1 MRHMFTPSRLRLA
14 TQAGFALFLA
24 WTCVQFV
31 AHVRWALGH
40 TEVWTPKPPAVEG
53 FLPISALMAAK
64 RLLFTGA
71 YDPIHPAGLT
81 IFLALI
87 AMSLLLRKAFCGQLC
102 PVGLFSNLF
111 ERLGRA
117 LGVVWQPGPTNQVGR
132 RILAA
137 PKYLLLAGFAYAA
150 LGMNGE
156 DIEAFLR
163 SPFNMVADTRMLLFF
178 QHPSALTL
186 GVLGVLAAASVVIPA
201 FWCRALCPYGALLG
215 LFSWLSPT
223 AVTRD
228 AESCVSCGRCAKACP
243 MALPVD
249 RSLRVSSP
257 ECQGCAECVG
267 ACPVQ
272 GCLGVSALGRR
283 LPWWSVAAGSLAVI
297 IGASVVA
304 DALGYWQSPIPA
316 PMVRRMH
323 MLMMG
328 QLPDF

>member
-1 MRHMFTPSRLRLA
+1 MRQHITPARLRLL
-14 TQAGFALFLA
+14 TQGGFAMFLA
-24 WTCVQFV
+24 WTCVRFV
-31 AHVRWALGH
+31 SHVRWAMGQS
-40 TEVWTPKPPAVEG
+40 EIWVPKPPAVEG
-53 FLPISALMAAK
+53 FLPISALMSAK

-81 IFLALI
+81 IFLAILGL
-87 AMSLLLRKAFCGQLC
+87 SFLWRKGFCGQLC
-102 PVGLFSNLF
+102 PVGFMANGL
-111 ERLGRA
+111 ERLGRR
-117 LGVVWQPGPTNQVGR
+117 LGVTWQPGQTGR

-150 LGMNGE
+150 LSMSVE
-156 DIEAFLR
+156 DIEGFLR
-163 SPFNMVADTRMLLFF
+163 APFNLVADTKMLLFF
-178 QHPSALTL
+178 EHPSALTL

-228 AESCVSCGRCAKACP
+228 DNACVSCGRCARACP
-243 MALPVD
+243 AGLPVD
-249 RSLRVSSP
+249 TTLRVTSP

-267 ACPVQ
+267 ACPVKN
-272 GCLGVSALGRR
+272 CLGLRFAGRR
-283 LPWWSVAAGSLAVI
+283 VPWWSLAAGSLAVI

-304 DALGYWQSPIPA
+304 DALGFWQSPIPA

-323 MLMMG
+323 MLMLG
-328 QLPDF
+328 NLPDF